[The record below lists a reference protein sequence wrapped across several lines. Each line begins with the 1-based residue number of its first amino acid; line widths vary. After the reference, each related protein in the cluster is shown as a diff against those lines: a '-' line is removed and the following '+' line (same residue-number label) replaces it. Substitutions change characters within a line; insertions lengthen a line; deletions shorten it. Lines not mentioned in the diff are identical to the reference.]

1 MKITLIAAVL
11 TMASCVGVY
20 AQDAAVWKQHRHSL
34 EISTGIPYPMFTH
47 SDAGPEPGSQEEL
60 EFLSRWDNG
69 LSLKK
74 TMYPNL
80 TVTYSFRF
88 ANNGE
93 VSVFFNVHGYTY
105 ALRQHAKGYTPGMEW
120 DYDVNKVTKV
130 LERGYVNMAVVP
142 GFLLKY
148 YWHNRDYWKWYSG
161 AGLGFFATGYD
172 VLSGLRV
179 TPEII
184 LAGTHF
190 GRNHVYGV
198 AELVFGPTGLGPQL
212 GLGYRF

>member
-34 EISTGIPYPMFTH
+34 EISTGIPYPMITH

-93 VSVFFNVHGYTY
+93 VSVFFNVHGYT
-105 ALRQHAKGYTPGMEW
+105 HA
-120 DYDVNKVTKV
+120 
-130 LERGYVNMAVVP
+130 
-142 GFLLKY
+142 
-148 YWHNRDYWKWYSG
+148 
-161 AGLGFFATGYD
+161 
-172 VLSGLRV
+172 
-179 TPEII
+179 
-184 LAGTHF
+184 
-190 GRNHVYGV
+190 
-198 AELVFGPTGLGPQL
+198 
-212 GLGYRF
+212 